1 MRIANTGRIA
11 GARSAEQSVAFM
23 RSGACAS
30 RHVSFIKKSG
40 CETYIR
46 WEYRNSRLHI
56 SVSQFLNCF
65 LLYYTPVFHFCE
77 T

>member
-30 RHVSFIKKSG
+30 RHVSFVKRILSAAAWSALADI
-40 CETYIR
+40 CL
-46 WEYRNSRLHI
+46 SRECASPREALFMI
-56 SVSQFLNCF
+56 
-65 LLYYTPVFHFCE
+65 
-77 T
+77 

>member
-30 RHVSFIKKSG
+30 RHVS
-40 CETYIR
+40 
-46 WEYRNSRLHI
+46 
-56 SVSQFLNCF
+56 
-65 LLYYTPVFHFCE
+65 LLYRKLRSYRVKALHGSHCGG
-77 T
+77 